1 VALHE
6 PDFQGNEWKY
16 VKECIDTRWVSSVGA
31 FVDRFELELAR
42 YLGVRR
48 AVSVINGTAGL
59 HVALL
64 LAGVAPNEE
73 VIIPTLTF
81 VATANAVAYCGA
93 IPHFAD
99 SSPTT
104 LGLDPEKLAEH
115 LSEI

>member
-1 VALHE
+1 MKRVDAEQFLRAIVDVIGGQPTSAVALHE

-81 VATANAVAYCGA
+81 VA
-93 IPHFAD
+93 
-99 SSPTT
+99 
-104 LGLDPEKLAEH
+104 
-115 LSEI
+115 